1 MTAMKKITAI
11 ILLIGSTV
19 LSTVAH
25 NTKIATFTLRDTG
38 AGWLVEMNFAQA
50 GVDATMIEI
59 HGSEKLENLDKKSYQ
74 NLIVQYVKSN
84 FILTVDGEEIKLRNG
99 GIMLG
104 SHQTDLK
111 FVLPEM
117 PAHPEKAQVHIPMF
131 GNTYNHTNLFRIY
144 RGGKN
149 ITKFFLSEDNDFEVK
164 LAFTQEGI
172 VALEKHT
179 NDNPYLM
186 LSGGGLMLA
195 IVMVIAF
202 SRKKLRV

>member
-1 MTAMKKITAI
+1 MKRLVAI
-11 ILLIGSTV
+11 ILLIGSMV
-19 LSTVAH
+19 FSAVAH
-25 NTKIATFTLRDTG
+25 NAKIATFTLRDTG

-50 GVDATMIEI
+50 GIDATMIET
-59 HGSEKLENLDKKSYQ
+59 HGSEKLEKLDRKSYQ
-74 NLIVQYVKSN
+74 NLIVEYVKSN
-84 FILTVDGEEIKLRNG
+84 FHLTVDGEIIKLRNG

-117 PAHPEKAQVHIPMF
+117 PPHPAEAQVYIPMF

-149 ITKFFLSEDNDFEVK
+149 ITKFFLSEDNGFNVD
-164 LAFTQEGI
+164 LSFTSRGI
-172 VALEKHT
+172 VAVEKEPRP
-179 NDNPYLM
+179 DQFFM
-186 LSGGGLMLA
+186 LSGGGIMLA

-202 SRKKLRV
+202 SRKKLKA